1 MPIYLQLSYLLE
13 LTLVSL
19 DEVSVSYSFCLKV
32 YFVFYKYSYLCSLL
46 VSICMGY
53 LSHPFFFYI
62 LFYLFVSL
70 AALGL
75 SCGTWNLFFFFF
87 KLRHMRSLT
96 SSMWTLS
103 FGLWDLVPWS
113 GIEPGPPA
121 LRAQTL
127 RHWRVSWTEEPSKLQ
142 SIRWQT
148 VGHDWRDLAHTST
161 HVYTGIYMY
170 IHFTIYKWSP
180 VEKTGKSYYT

>member
-1 MPIYLQLSYLLE
+1 MPIYLQLSYLLDE
-13 LTLVSL
+13 LTLLSL

-53 LSHPFFFYI
+53 LSHPSFFIFYFI
-62 LFYLFVSL
+62 YLCIWLHWVL
-70 AALGL
+70 VVVRGI
-75 SCGTWNLFFFFF
+75 FFFFF
-87 KLRHMRSLT
+87 KLRHIRSLT

-103 FGLWDLVPWS
+103 FSLWDLVPWS

-127 RHWRVSWTEEPSKLQ
+127 RHWKVSWTEEPSKLQ

-148 VGHDWRDLAHTST
+148 VGHDWRGLARTST
-161 HVYTGIYMY
+161 RVYTGICMY
-170 IHFTIYKWSP
+170 IHFTVYKWSP
-180 VEKTGKSYYT
+180 IEKTGKSYYT